1 MGHTRLKRKKKG
13 WITQKARAQRGGA
26 FNTDAPT
33 KQEMQVID
41 TFHDYWGL
49 DRGYFK
55 DFGKKT
61 VDDTT
66 LTVVQKDEIKIWHL
80 MIRIIQWLL
89 INYCVPALG
98 TRPSRPLLT
107 VKPTFDFNFTPY
119 TPNRKGGD
127 LFFQSLLAASKIEDT
142 GRDYVKIPGAVKWGK
157 TADNF
162 LNFRSLCKALF
173 PGTNDDARNK
183 STMHIVCDSGS
194 GDFRTAGYNSVIA
207 AIKATAAATA
217 AAAAANPAAADPVGA
232 DPDMLTARISA
243 RVSIAG
249 AIAALA
255 QAIYLERA
263 AGAAGVDPIINHIKK
278 TFVDAIVQVLLDI
291 YDTKPNSKSSKKI
304 SPKKMRIVIGLIYIA
319 PIIIVNAVGVEE
331 ASAAAAGAA
340 IFSNAAAAA
349 ATIQQGI
356 ETSLQPAV
364 KYTQLPNDPT
374 PAYTLYQE
382 IKTAVNARVTTIGTA
397 SQQFDD
403 TNSVVIEQYV
413 LPNMF
418 DIIASATTLIAA
430 TILDMAVA
438 APNTLPQIVA
448 VTTAATNLAANQ
460 YNIGPF
466 VKEISTPQRSADS
479 ATSTPKPSTIPGDV
493 YPIIYEFV
501 AQGQQAVHAFPEPAG
516 GDLDGADLF
525 YSDSNLYTNGRYEIR
540 YERHQWSP
548 ITGLGFKFVTGDIQG
563 TNRRYEVEFGLTP
576 QPGNPGAYYNT
587 LGPSAELLAG
597 CCLKRLLQPP
607 PTPLTG
613 AVVAAGI
620 TPAEMAPLM
629 SYDIINQSLND
640 LLQGPSPNRNDI
652 LDTITPLLD
661 TVADNM
667 FTKKKDMFHPYLHF
681 KGNTDLTAPFYE
693 IPPELWFDIKRGGD
707 RDQVMAAYQLSLLTN
722 QDGSP
727 KYPYLVFVT
736 GDRLCGAIAVKK
748 GLATILLAAGEIR
761 YWPKGIVYMPP
772 AAIPGAFTQQ
782 FKLVKPLWQMY
793 NLPPADLPTVL
804 PADVMAKPQPQQYSI
819 HLWGGNQMKGG
830 DYFTLSTYDEI
841 EDGYGNTYNLKN
853 LNTFLLK
860 LETQIQQDLRLQQRL
875 QQLQRFPEQYQE
887 EIQRYLLHLLQQYP
901 QPQEELLY
909 LLQQQPPQLLQLSPE
924 NLQQLKQLQPQQL
937 QPQQLSELL
946 RMLLQ
951 IYTIRNNPENY
962 AFIHNTEKNIEKLLL
977 MNFGSGVEIGKI
989 LFAMAALPD
998 SSIICTIGDLIT
1010 KLKQY
1015 RILIYENEQIEHAQ
1029 IEQINAHIIGIVQNS
1044 PNATAAA
1051 EQILTDVR
1059 TPAYIDAA
1067 RQAEQAAPV
1076 QATAAQIEA
1085 APQWVN
1091 DMFAILRFTAIPY
1104 RPERDPLIPILGVN
1118 APLSPEEE
1126 YDMQYAASVF
1136 AIEFKRTFSNAS
1148 AEVQEQVQRLAP
1160 APEEEAPVLAP
1171 APAPV
1176 RAPQDNEANR
1186 AAAQE
1191 PLRDKKRA
1199 MRARQQAAE
1208 QQAAQQQAAQGQGGG
1223 QQSDIIEELG
1233 VGPIFD
1239 NINDTY
1245 RGGKMNSDNPIKKY
1259 IKETI
1264 IRFINMPVAS
1274 IIASVNMFYNTMTN
1288 KQIISTP
1295 TQPEVDM
1302 GLGEKMPAPVVSNKT
1317 TTTPLTPVPAQTGQ
1331 KWGQVM
1337 SSTNLQRRNRESQTT
1352 QNGQVQYVSGPAASG
1367 SVARRTGGKRRTHK
1381 KCHTKKTRCTQKNHK
1396 RKKHG
1401 TQRKRSH

>member
-13 WITQKARAQRGGA
+13 WITQKARAQRGGR

-66 LTVVQKDEIKIWHL
+66 LTDAQKDEIKIWHL

-89 INYCVPALG
+89 INYCVPALA

-119 TPNRKGGD
+119 TPNRKDGD
-127 LFFQSLLAASKIEDT
+127 LFFKSLLAASKIEDT
-142 GRDYVKIPGAVKWGK
+142 GRDYVKIPGAVMWGK

-194 GDFRTAGYNSVIA
+194 GDFRTSGYNSVVA
-207 AIKATAAATA
+207 AIKAAAAAT
-217 AAAAANPAAADPVGA
+217 AANPAAADPVGA

-304 SPKKMRIVIGLIYIA
+304 SPQKMRNVIGLIYIA

-364 KYTQLPNDPT
+364 KYTQLPFYPNI
-374 PAYTLYQE
+374 AVQSIYNE

-418 DIIASATTLIAA
+418 QIILSATTLIAA

-501 AQGQQAVHAFPEPAG
+501 GQERQTARPIPGAAGAAAPAHNPFPEPAA
-516 GDLDGADLF
+516 GALPDANLF
-525 YSDSNLYTNGRYEIR
+525 YSDSNLYTHGRYEIR

-548 ITGLGFKFVTGDIQG
+548 ITGLGFKFVTGDIREALPAAADAV
-563 TNRRYEVEFGLTP
+563 TWAAARRYEVEFGMKP

-613 AVVAAGI
+613 EVARANI

-640 LLQGPSPNRNDI
+640 LLQGPSPNRDNI
-652 LDTITPLLD
+652 LATITPLLD
-661 TVADNM
+661 TVADDM

-681 KGNTDLTAPFYE
+681 KGNTDLTAPFYQ

-748 GLATILLAAGEIR
+748 GLATILLVAGEIR
-761 YWPKGIVYMPP
+761 YWPKGIVYEG
-772 AAIPGAFTQQ
+772 AVPGAFTQQ
-782 FKLVKPLWQMY
+782 FKLVKTPWRMY
-793 NLPPADLPTVL
+793 NLPPADLP
-804 PADVMAKPQPQQYSI
+804 ADVMTEPQPDQYSI
-819 HLWGGNQMKGG
+819 QLWGGNQMKGG

-860 LETQIQQDLRLQQRL
+860 LETQIQTDRILQLRLQRL
-875 QQLQRFPEQYQE
+875 PAQYQE
-887 EIQRYLLHLLQQYP
+887 LVQEYLLYLLQQYP
-901 QPQEELLY
+901 QLVVELLY

-962 AFIHNTEKNIEKLLL
+962 AFIHNTKENIEKLLL

-989 LFAMAALPD
+989 LFAMAALPPD

-1010 KLKQY
+1010 KLNQY
-1015 RILIYENEQIEHAQ
+1015 RIIDYATLKVNDD
-1029 IEQINAHIIGIVQNS
+1029 INIIVQNN
-1044 PNATAAA
+1044 PIATAAA
-1051 EQILTDVR
+1051 EQILTYVR

-1067 RQAEQAAPV
+1067 TQAEQAAPV
-1076 QATAAQIEA
+1076 QATVAQIEA

-1104 RPERDPLIPILGVN
+1104 RPERDPLIPILRVN
-1118 APLSPEEE
+1118 APRSPEEE
-1126 YDMQYAASVF
+1126 YDIQYAASVF
-1136 AIEFKRTFSNAS
+1136 AIEFKRTFSNAP
-1148 AEVQEQVQRLAP
+1148 AEVQEQVHRLAP
-1160 APEEEAPVLAP
+1160 APVEEEAPAEEEVQAEAP
-1171 APAPV
+1171 ALVQAEALAEAPRPANP
-1176 RAPQDNEANR
+1176 
-1186 AAAQE
+1186 
-1191 PLRDKKRA
+1191 KKRKG
-1199 MRARQQAAE
+1199 M
-1208 QQAAQQQAAQGQGGG
+1208 GGG
-1223 QQSDIIEELG
+1223 QQSDIIEIFG

-1245 RGGKMNSDNPIKKY
+1245 RGGKMNSDNPIY
-1259 IKETI
+1259 IYIEETI

-1317 TTTPLTPVPAQTGQ
+1317 KITPLKPVPAQTGQ
-1331 KWGQVM
+1331 KWGQVNNIHKLKQR
-1337 SSTNLQRRNRESQTT
+1337 TNASQQK
-1352 QNGQVQYVSGPAASG
+1352 QNGQKEFVSVTTGA
-1367 SVARRTGGKRRTHK
+1367 VATPGRRGGKHRTHK
-1381 KCHTKKTRCTQKNHK
+1381 KCHTKKTRRTQKNHK
-1396 RKKHG
+1396 RKRHG
-1401 TQRKRSH
+1401 TQRKRSHKGSMPH